1 MAIGADEK
9 YVRLTTYKRDGT
21 GVSTPVWWV
30 DMGDGTFGFWTSSAS
45 GKAKR
50 LAHTSR
56 VTVQP
61 CNQRGVAKPGTSPEE
76 ASARLVS
83 GAEREAI
90 RQRVIAK
97 YGFMTK
103 ITKFLAKIFGIVKG
117 KSFPYGDRGVIVTF
131 APAEVSVTP

>member
-9 YVRLTTYKRDGT
+9 YVLLTTYRRDGT
-21 GVSTPVWWV
+21 AVSTPVWWV
-30 DMGDGTFGFWTSSAS
+30 DMGDGSFGFWTSSAS

-61 CNQRGVAKPGTSPEE
+61 CNGRGAIRAGTSPEQ
-76 ASARLVS
+76 ATARVVS
-83 GAEREAI
+83 GAELEAI

-97 YGFMTK
+97 YGFMTRVA
-103 ITKFLAKIFGIVKG
+103 KFAGKLIGILKR
-117 KSFPYGDRGVIVTF
+117 KPFPYGDRGVIVSF
-131 APAEVSVTP
+131 